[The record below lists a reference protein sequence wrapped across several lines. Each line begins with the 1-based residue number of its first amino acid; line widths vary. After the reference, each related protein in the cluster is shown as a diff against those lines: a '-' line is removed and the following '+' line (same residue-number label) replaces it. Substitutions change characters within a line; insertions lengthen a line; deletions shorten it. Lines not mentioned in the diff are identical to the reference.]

1 MLQDSAQYKTSDETT
16 QKQASF
22 AALLYLQLSVVKQ
35 IWQKHIWANPRFMY
49 IDLHGGPGIDE
60 NGDNGSPL
68 VFYHIARHLSIP
80 YDAIIYEAD
89 EKTYKSLE
97 KHCGDL
103 MVMDV
108 RHADNHTLIQDPVFS
123 TIKNNQ
129 YGLVYSD
136 PSNAELSLDVL
147 RHMSIVRPKMD
158 IAINIAA
165 TTYKRIMK
173 SHGTLD
179 RLTVELEKI
188 KPHWLIREP
197 HGQFQWSILFGTA
210 WVNFPAWKAKG
221 FEPITSELGRSW
233 WLKIGYTKQEIKEM
247 RQPKLPGF
255 RWLTYNE
262 YLASP
267 VFKSIRAIAM
277 QDANRHCQYNDCGR
291 YATEVHH
298 LKYSDWFKGQPDNIN
313 NLLPVCHQCH
323 CEIHGKD
330 D

>member
-1 MLQDSAQYKTSDETT
+1 MLQDSAQYKTSDETP

-22 AALLYLQLSVVKQ
+22 AALLYLQLSIVKK
-35 IWQKHIWANPRFMY
+35 IWLKNKWANPPFMY

-89 EKTYKSLE
+89 KKTHKSLE

-108 RHADNHTLIQDPVFS
+108 RHADNNILLQDPEFS
-123 TIKNNQ
+123 VIEKWKF
-129 YGLVYSD
+129 GLVYSD
-136 PSNAELSLDVL
+136 PSNADPSLDVL
-147 RHMSIVRPKMD
+147 RHLSIVRPTMD
-158 IAINIAA
+158 IAINIAPA
-165 TTYKRIMK
+165 TYKRIMK

-188 KPHWLIREP
+188 KKEWLVREP
-197 HGQFQWSILFGTA
+197 HGKHQWSLLFGTGFSD
-210 WVNFPAWKAKG
+210 FPAWSAKG
-221 FEPITSELGRSW
+221 FESIRSELGRSW
-233 WLKIGYTKQEIKEM
+233 WLKIGYTKKEIKEM

-255 RWLTYNE
+255 RWLTYKE

-267 VFKSIRAIAM
+267 VFRSIRAIAM
-277 QDANRHCQYNDCGR
+277 EGANHHCQYNDCGR
-291 YATEVHH
+291 GATEVHH

-323 CEIHGKD
+323 CKIHGKD
-330 D
+330 S